1 MYFDHAS
8 TSPPSDSLNR
18 SLYELSL
25 LSRYNPSS
33 SHKEGLELRKRL
45 QRVRL
50 QVGKLIGAPEDEIY
64 FTSGATEANNLAL
77 QGLCFNKKG
86 HILSSA
92 VEHASIEEALVFL
105 ESRGF
110 NVTRLDPKNLTNK
123 EIVLDNLRE
132 DTFMVSIMT
141 VQNETGENYPL
152 DGLGKA
158 LSKRGIIYHRDSVQ
172 AFGKI
177 PVNVKA
183 QGIDLASFSSHK
195 LGGLKGLGI
204 LYCRKSLGIHPLFF
218 GGGQEKG
225 LRPGTENTLGILAL
239 GKVLEE
245 RNLSSDYLYVKD
257 INARLR
263 TGFEQLGGSLL
274 STPQAS
280 PYILA
285 VSFPI
290 PSEVLLTA
298 LSLKGVYVSAGSACH
313 ANSGKEARIVPFL
326 ENKELGRG
334 MLRFSISTDTSLK
347 EVEDML
353 EILSATL
360 KELIRYL

>member
-1 MYFDHAS
+1 M
-8 TSPPSDSLNR
+8 
-18 SLYELSL
+18 
-25 LSRYNPSS
+25 
-33 SHKEGLELRKRL
+33 
-45 QRVRL
+45 
-50 QVGKLIGAPEDEIY
+50 
-64 FTSGATEANNLAL
+64 
-77 QGLCFNKKG
+77 
-86 HILSSA
+86 
-92 VEHASIEEALVFL
+92 
-105 ESRGF
+105 
-110 NVTRLDPKNLTNK
+110 
-123 EIVLDNLRE
+123 
-132 DTFMVSIMT
+132 
-141 VQNETGENYPL
+141 
-152 DGLGKA
+152 
-158 LSKRGIIYHRDSVQ
+158 
-172 AFGKI
+172 
-177 PVNVKA
+177 NVKA